1 MKKILIIIFLS
12 PALLYANNLEPH
24 KKTCSDI
31 GFKPGTEDYAQCV
44 MDFFKKEKEKNQ
56 QTSNKKSN
64 SSSSSKDIAAQNKLL
79 KEQFEYQKKRDEK
92 EDFRRKMDAFGNLID
107 SITGSG
113 KYYQHSNTQYCRNY
127 GTAKHP
133 NVVCTNR

>member
-1 MKKILIIIFLS
+1 MKKIFILILLF
-12 PALLYANNLEPH
+12 PVFLYANNLEPH

-31 GFKPGTEDYAQCV
+31 GFTSGTEDYAQCV

-64 SSSSSKDIAAQNKLL
+64 SGSSSKDIAAQNRLL
-79 KEQFEYQKKRDEK
+79 KEQFEYQKRKDEK
-92 EDFRRKMDAFGNLID
+92 KDFQKTMDNLGNLID

-113 KYYQHSNTQYCRNY
+113 KYYQPSNNQTCYNY
-127 GTAKHP
+127 GTALHP
-133 NVVCTNR
+133 NIHCN

>member
-1 MKKILIIIFLS
+1 MRKILIIIFFF

-31 GFKPGTEDYAQCV
+31 GFTPGTEDYAQCV

-64 SSSSSKDIAAQNKLL
+64 SSSSSKDIAAQNQLL
-79 KEQFEYQKKRDEK
+79 KEKFEYQKKRDEK
-92 EDFRRKMDAFGNLID
+92 EDFRRTMDAFGNLLD
-107 SITGSG
+107 SLSGSG
-113 KYYQHSNTQYCRNY
+113 KYNQQNQSRYCYDY
-127 GTAKHP
+127 GTYTYCP
-133 NVVCTNR
+133 